1 MIFEKFFS
9 FSLYLPWT
17 LHQPLQKFRLPT
29 IVDFFFTFDLYPF
42 DYYFFLI
49 IYKITNIFFN
59 LTPIFFKTINNLSN
73 YKCFFLISTLYDFF
87 FFKFGHC
94 SFYCYFLFEII
105 FIFFYQISSFLI
117 FFLSNFIIFFLLL
130 FVFVFTSVFIN
141 IFPMISSFK
150 IKLIEIYV
158 FWLNLSSRFH
168 GLWVLKI
175 KSCLIVLYELTWF
188 FFLFEV
194 DVFFNV

>member
-1 MIFEKFFS
+1 MGLFSNQTLLFTMIFVNFFS

-87 FFKFGHC
+87 FKFGHC
-94 SFYCYFLFEII
+94 SFYYYFLFEII
-105 FIFFYQISSFLI
+105 FIFFSNFIVFEFFSIKFYHLLFITI
-117 FFLSNFIIFFLLL
+117 FFLFSQVFLSIFFLWFHHSKLNWL
-130 FVFVFTSVFIN
+130 KFMFFDWIWVQDFTGC
-141 IFPMISSFK
+141 K
-150 IKLIEIYV
+150 
-158 FWLNLSSRFH
+158 FWRLNQ
-168 GLWVLKI
+168 V
-175 KSCLIVLYELTWF
+175 
-188 FFLFEV
+188 
-194 DVFFNV
+194 